1 MSKPLSYP
9 YGWQPPFR
17 PDPVSQHSG
26 GDADNALYLKKFFW
40 ARTIE
45 GIWRSGEPFLSKR
58 NSGRYL
64 YQIAEGSKKAIERKA
79 EPEKNKTC
87 FLVIRASEVAS
98 EAMPLLQPENVC
110 KISGKLLV
118 ESVVAPVGGRV
129 PEDYSPNLVSFRDT
143 MKPEPIELFFLV
155 DYAPNK
161 SSCILEDYQ
170 TLFFCGL
177 NSGLCHLGGSKNLG
191 PRNWRFSSNIHVF
204 TLPTKKKRRVI
215 FLVGFLSPFLWTP

>member
-26 GDADNALYLKKFFW
+26 GDADNALYLKMFFW
-40 ARTIE
+40 ARTIEGSEDLENLFLARTIE
-45 GIWRSGEPFLSKR
+45 GIWRSVELFLSKR

-79 EPEKNKTC
+79 EPEKKITC

-118 ESVVAPVGGRV
+118 KSVVAPVGGRV
-129 PEDYSPNLVSFRDT
+129 PQDYSPNLVGVRDS
-143 MKPEPIELFFLV
+143 MKPEPIELFFW
-155 DYAPNK
+155 
-161 SSCILEDYQ
+161 
-170 TLFFCGL
+170 CGL
-177 NSGLCHLGGSKNLG
+177 
-191 PRNWRFSSNIHVF
+191 
-204 TLPTKKKRRVI
+204 
-215 FLVGFLSPFLWTP
+215 SPK